1 MRRNLPLPYLILLI
15 PFLFVACTQ
24 HKYAHKERLKD
35 VETQT
40 DTLLQKAEEYMYKAQ
55 PDSSIYFLDSAEY
68 GIATQ
73 KDCPEIRSLQARM
86 KGLRAQ
92 LQHFRRQDSPL
103 TIDLYHQAINLW
115 SQSNK
120 PEGMVYAWANLGDV
134 HSAMND
140 LSEAV
145 TCYRK
150 ALVLADSFG
159 LPIAQRISIQ
169 VGLGHIYTSLHDW
182 DAAKKCYE
190 KTEQHFDQL
199 SSPIQAYFLNNY
211 GNYYYYRDEYK
222 QALSMFLRLETLYQ
236 HQSPIDQ
243 YGLAGCRLNM
253 ADIYLNL
260 NDTARAATCLSI
272 AKKEF
277 EKLGDPSAQYYCHTI
292 AIGLALKRNNWA
304 EVQRILA
311 EEPENQNV
319 DFNLRN
325 IRSKY
330 LRQYYSITGQWR
342 EAYDI
347 SEKER
352 HTNDSLRHNQEMLRT
367 VAILEEIKRDT
378 LRLHQ
383 QMTIAQKDLAL
394 SHTKNLVTVAVATT
408 ILIGLLFVV
417 WILRTRHREAKNQM
431 SLLQLRLT
439 NLRNRISPH
448 FIFNI
453 LSDKI
458 VHSDNAQA
466 DQLTRLSVLLRA
478 GIDLAGKAEVSLT
491 EELQFLHDYVETERY
506 KLRDDFLFHTNIA
519 PNVHTDTLRLPS
531 MLVQILV
538 ENAIRHGLRG
548 LERQQILTL
557 NISQTQNNTIRISVE
572 DNGRGY
578 DARTQ
583 SNPHRKTGLTIVTQT
598 ILIYNAQHKH
608 KMHFDIHNTTDTEGH
623 ITGCQS
629 TLIIPAT

>member
-1 MRRNLPLPYLILLI
+1 MKRDLPFPLLLLLI
-15 PFLFVACTQ
+15 SLLFVGCTEPNKTYQ
-24 HKYAHKERLKD
+24 KRIANFEAK
-35 VETQT
+35 T
-40 DTLLQKAEEYMYKAQ
+40 DTLLRRAEVYMYQAQ
-55 PDSSIYFLDSAEY
+55 PDPALFWLDSAEHN
-68 GIATQ
+68 ITTQ
-73 KDCPEIRSLQARM
+73 EDCPEIRSLQARI
-86 KGLRAQ
+86 KGARAQ

-103 TIDLYHQAINLW
+103 TIDLYHQAIDLW
-115 SQSNK
+115 SRSSK
-120 PEGMVYAWANLGDV
+120 PEGMVYALANLGDV

-145 TCYRK
+145 TCYRQ

-159 LPIAQRISIQ
+159 LPTAQRISIQ

-182 DAAKKCYE
+182 DAAKNCYE
-190 KTEQHFDQL
+190 KTEQHFAQL
-199 SSPIQAYFLNNY
+199 SPHIQAYFLNNY
-211 GNYYYYRDEYK
+211 GNYYYYRGEYT
-222 QALSMFLRLETLYQ
+222 QALSIFLRLDTLYH

-260 NDTARAATCLSI
+260 NDTARAATCLRI
-272 AKKEF
+272 AQVEF
-277 EKLGDPSAQYYCHTI
+277 EKLGDPSALYYCHTI
-292 AIGLALKRNNWA
+292 AIGLALKQNNLA
-304 EVQRILA
+304 EVRRILA
-311 EEPENQNV
+311 EEPQDQNV

-330 LRQYYSITGQWR
+330 LRQYYSLTGQWR

-352 HTNDSLRHNQEMLRT
+352 HINDSLRHNQEMLRT
-367 VAILEEIKRDT
+367 VAVMEEIKRDT

-383 QMTIAQKDLAL
+383 QMKIAQKDLAL
-394 SHTKNLVTVAVATT
+394 SHTQNLVTAAVATAF
-408 ILIGLLFVV
+408 LIGLLFVI
-417 WILRTRHREAKNQM
+417 WIFRTRHREAKNQM
-431 SLLQLRLT
+431 ALLQLRLT

-448 FIFNI
+448 FIFNV

-466 DQLTRLSVLLRA
+466 DQLTRLSVLLRT
-478 GIDLAGKAEVSLT
+478 GIDLAGKTEVSLC
-491 EELQFLHDYVETERY
+491 EEIQFLHDYVEAERY
-506 KLRDDFLFHTNIA
+506 KLRDDFQFNLHID
-519 PNVHTDTLRLPS
+519 PEVHTDMLRLPS

-548 LERQQILTL
+548 LDRQQILSL
-557 NISQTQNNTIRISVE
+557 HISQDSNNAIRITVE

-583 SNPHRKTGLTIVTQT
+583 SSQHCKTGLTIVTQT
-598 ILIYNAQHKH
+598 ILIHNAQHKH
-608 KMHFDIHNTTDTEGH
+608 KMHFDIHNKTDVDGH
-623 ITGCQS
+623 ITGCQA
-629 TLIIPAT
+629 TLIIPIT